1 MGAAA
6 WKDTL
11 VRTRRLVN
19 VRQTCQYTARHR
31 NRRQTGQIRPAPSFF
46 EEEIDGRN
54 QAPRHPAG
62 PFLPN

>member
-11 VRTRRLVN
+11 ARTRRLVN

-31 NRRQTGQIRPAPSFF
+31 NRRQAGQIRPAPIFF
-46 EEEIDGRN
+46 EEKIDGRN
-54 QAPRHPAG
+54 
-62 PFLPN
+62 